1 VLGRLLR
8 GLRKEIAVIA
18 TTFPLDHLLTPVS
31 MRGCSAFAEHDQAGG
46 HSRESGNPRLTMP
59 LDIGGRLSRWL
70 AQASPRPRGLSPRT
84 ELRIDVALRPE
95 DLETELDNLYRR
107 LRTPGDSMFGC
118 ATLPAHL
125 PGLVF
130 RTREADG
137 EYYVYVEDVVQ
148 GRLAGYTVFNRLV
161 ELNRR
166 ADRHLRAPH
175 SRYSPEY
182 QRRGIATAVYEW
194 ALGSGLCLIS
204 GARQSTGA
212 HGLWRSLAQR
222 HELVHVDV
230 RDKAL
235 RCLGAEVDDAL
246 LDDLHTRMVLLGGD
260 WTLDRLCGA
269 TGMRPPVP
277 HSTAAAL

>member
-1 VLGRLLR
+1 M
-8 GLRKEIAVIA
+8 IAMTCV
-18 TTFPLDHLLTPVS
+18 PCHP
-31 MRGCSAFAEHDQAGG
+31 RAGG
-46 HSRESGNPRLTMP
+46 NPSQKPSSSAKADPAQRAPAWLA
-59 LDIGGRLSRWL
+59 RWL
-70 AQASPRPRGLSPRT
+70 PPWATRPRGLSSRT

-107 LRTPGDSMFGC
+107 LRTPGDSMFGI
-118 ATLPAHL
+118 ATLPINL

-137 EYYVYVEDVVQ
+137 EYYVYVEDVAQ

-204 GARQSTGA
+204 GARQSAGA

-222 HELVHVDV
+222 HELVYVDV

-246 LDDLHTRMVLLGGD
+246 LLDDLHTRMVLLGNE

-269 TGMRPPVP
+269 TGMRPLARNDEASNDPVVDETGRVKRP
-277 HSTAAAL
+277 RAPSRAAATSR